1 MPFDE
6 SGLEITLTT
15 LMILSTIALTWYH
28 VRELTEADPGSRV
41 KRVLSV
47 ALLVLVMIGEVA
59 GKWNEHELKTTL
71 EGVSR
76 SVVTLQKAVQEAKEN
91 LALIVAEAG
100 RTQAKTIQNMA
111 ETTKAQLDSIQQ
123 GVADLGTKV
132 PATLVDL
139 FKTQLTAAEVKS
151 AMQDAI
157 ATWRPS
163 VTCNVSDPGLDR
175 VTQQLHQ
182 VSRQQSRL
190 SGSIK
195 QYTSDMNNG
204 FAQVG
209 DINAALASL
218 QGNLK
223 SLPTDL
229 TFRTIDKTLASVDS
243 NVQGIPSKVWAVKKA
258 DVDETTDGL
267 YIKEIDD
274 NLNSKYNN
282 LVSSLGT
289 SNTLQ
294 EVCAEARGWLGDK
307 RVKSHLPKCPASEK
321 LPPQKASSMPSAEVL
336 AEASHHP

>member
-15 LMILSTIALTWYH
+15 LMIVSTVALTSYH
-28 VRELTEADPGSRV
+28 IRELMEANPGSRV
-41 KRVLSV
+41 KSSLSIV
-47 ALLVLVMIGEVA
+47 LLVLVMMGEVA

-76 SVVTLQKAVQEAKEN
+76 SVISLQKAVQDAKDN

-100 RTQAKTIQNMA
+100 KTQATTIRDMA
-111 ETTKAQLDSIQQ
+111 EKTKAQLDSVQQ
-123 GVADLGTKV
+123 GVTDLGTKV
-132 PATLVDL
+132 PATLIDL

-163 VTCNVSDPGLDR
+163 VTCNVSSPGLDG
-175 VTQQLHQ
+175 VTQELRQ
-182 VSRQQSRL
+182 VSRQQNAL
-190 SGSIK
+190 SGRLK
-195 QYTSDMNNG
+195 QHTSDMNSGLAKLSN
-204 FAQVG
+204 V
-209 DINAALASL
+209 NEALASL
-218 QGNLK
+218 QEGIK

-229 TFRTIDKTLASVDS
+229 TVRTINETLASVGS
-243 NVQGIPSKVWAVKKA
+243 NVQGIPSKVWTVKKT
-258 DVDETTDGL
+258 DVGATTDGL

-289 SNTLQ
+289 SNTLI
-294 EVCAEARGWLGDK
+294 EVCNEARGWLGDK
-307 RVKSHLPKCPASEK
+307 KVKSHLPKCSASEK
-321 LPPQKASSMPSAEVL
+321 LPPQRVLSMSSAESVTEI
-336 AEASHHP
+336 AEHP